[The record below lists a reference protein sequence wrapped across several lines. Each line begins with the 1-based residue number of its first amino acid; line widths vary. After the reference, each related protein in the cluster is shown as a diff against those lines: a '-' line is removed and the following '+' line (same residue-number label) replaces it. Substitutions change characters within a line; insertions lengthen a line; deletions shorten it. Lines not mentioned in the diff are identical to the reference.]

1 MAYLLALDQGTTS
14 SRAFVYDE
22 ALQVVGRAQRLLTQH
37 FPAPGLVEHD
47 ACEIWTAQR
56 AVALAAIANAG
67 LRPAAIKAVGITNQ
81 RETVVL
87 WNRRTGAPLQ
97 RAIVW
102 QDRRTAA
109 ACETLRATGIEPS
122 LQTTTGLVLDPY
134 FSASKIAWL
143 LDHCSGARV
152 AAGRGE
158 LAVGTID
165 TWLAWQLS
173 GGRHHLTDASNASRT
188 MLYNLARGE
197 WDEEMLTLWNI
208 PREILP
214 DIVDSSGQL
223 CEISGLPGVTAILAG
238 IAGDQQAA
246 LFGQA
251 CFNPGEAKCTYGTG
265 CFILQQT
272 GARVARSR
280 ARLLTT
286 VAWSLNGVRAYAL
299 EGSVFMGGAV
309 VQWLRDGL
317 GIIAEAAEIE
327 ALAAS
332 VPDSGGVVMVP
343 AFTGLGAPY
352 WDAAARGL
360 LIGMTRGTTKA
371 HIARAALE
379 AIAWQ
384 VTDVLEAMASD
395 TGTPVQ
401 QLKVDGGASHNRL
414 LMQLQADLLNCTL
427 QQPRDLETTARGA
440 AALAGLGCGWWADL
454 ATIAALTSADSV
466 SITPNPVPT
475 PTRETDH
482 ARWRAAVA
490 RAQHWLSA

>member
-1 MAYLLALDQGTTS
+1 MTYLLALDQGTTS
-14 SRAFVYDE
+14 SRAVVYDE
-22 ALQVVGRAQRLLTQH
+22 TLQVLGQAQRPLTQH

-47 ACEIWTAQR
+47 ANEIWTAQCE
-56 AVALAAIANAG
+56 VALAAIANAG
-67 LRPAAIKAVGITNQ
+67 LPPAAIKAVGITNQ

-87 WNRRTGAPLQ
+87 WNRRTGAPLH

-109 ACETLRATGIEPS
+109 ACEALRATGLEPS
-122 LQTTTGLVLDPY
+122 VQAHTGLVLDPY

-143 LDHCSGARV
+143 LDHCPGARA

-158 LAVGTID
+158 LAIGTID
-165 TWLAWQLS
+165 TWLAWHLS
-173 GGRHHLTDASNASRT
+173 SGRRHLTDASNASRT
-188 MLYNLARGE
+188 LLYNLARGE
-197 WDEEMLTLWNI
+197 WDEEMLRLWKI
-208 PREILP
+208 PRELLP
-214 DIVDSSGQL
+214 DIVDSSGPL
-223 CEISGLPGVTAILAG
+223 CEISGLPGVTATLSG

-251 CFNPGEAKCTYGTG
+251 CFTPGDAKCTYGTG
-265 CFILQQT
+265 CFILQHT
-272 GARVARSR
+272 GTRIPRSR

-286 VAWSLNGVRAYAL
+286 VAWSLNGVREYAL

-317 GIIAEAAEIE
+317 GIIAHASEIE
-327 ALAAS
+327 ALAAA

-352 WDAAARGL
+352 WDAEARGL

-384 VTDVLEAMASD
+384 VTDVLEAIATDS
-395 TGTPVQ
+395 GTPLRH
-401 QLKVDGGASHNRL
+401 LKVDGGASHNGL

-427 QQPRDLETTARGA
+427 QQPKDLETTARGA
-440 AALAGLGCGWWADL
+440 AALAGLGLGLWPDL
-454 ATIAALTSADSV
+454 AAITALSMADERL
-466 SITPNPVPT
+466 ITPNPVPAA
-475 PTRETDH
+475 TRQLDR
-482 ARWRAAVA
+482 ARWHAAVT
-490 RAQHWLSA
+490 RAQHWIPV

>member
-1 MAYLLALDQGTTS
+1 MTYLLALDQGTTS

-22 ALQVVGRAQRLLTQH
+22 ALQVLGTAQRPLTQH

-47 ACEIWTAQR
+47 ANEIWAAQR
-56 AVALAAIANAG
+56 EVALAAIANAG
-67 LRPAAIKAVGITNQ
+67 LAPAAIKAVGITNQ

-87 WNRRTGAPLQ
+87 WNRRTGAPLH

-109 ACETLRATGIEPS
+109 ACEALRATGLEPS
-122 LQTTTGLVLDPY
+122 VQAHTGLLLDPY

-143 LDHCSGARV
+143 LDHCPGARG
-152 AAGRGE
+152 AAVRGE

-173 GGRHHLTDASNASRT
+173 GGRRHLTDASNASRT
-188 MLYNLARGE
+188 LLYNLARGE
-197 WDEEMLTLWNI
+197 WDEEMLRLWNI

-214 DIVDSSGQL
+214 EIVDSSGPL
-223 CEISGLPGVTAILAG
+223 CEISGLPGVVATLAG

-251 CFNPGEAKCTYGTG
+251 CFAPGDAKCTYGTG
-265 CFILQQT
+265 CFILQHT
-272 GARVARSR
+272 GTQIPRSR
-280 ARLLTT
+280 TRLLST
-286 VAWSLNGVRAYAL
+286 VAWSLNGVREFAL

-317 GIIAEAAEIE
+317 GIIALASEIE

-352 WDAAARGL
+352 WDAEARGL

-384 VTDVLEAMASD
+384 VTDVLEAMAMDS
-395 TGTPVQ
+395 GTPLRR
-401 QLKVDGGASHNRL
+401 LKVDGGASHNGL

-427 QQPRDLETTARGA
+427 QQPLDLETTARGA
-440 AALAGLGCGWWADL
+440 AALAGLGLGLWPDL
-454 ATIAALTSADSV
+454 AAIAALTVGDERQ
-466 SITPNPVPT
+466 ITPNPVPAT
-475 PTRETDH
+475 TRQLDR
-482 ARWRAAVA
+482 ARWHAAVT
-490 RAQHWLSA
+490 RAQHWIPA